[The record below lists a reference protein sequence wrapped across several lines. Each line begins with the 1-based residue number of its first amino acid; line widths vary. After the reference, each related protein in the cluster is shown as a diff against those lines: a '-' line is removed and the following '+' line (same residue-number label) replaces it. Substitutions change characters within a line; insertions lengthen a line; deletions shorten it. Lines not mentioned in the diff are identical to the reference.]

1 MNKKSCTFPVMGMS
15 CAVCAAHVGKAL
27 DALDGVEAASV
38 NLVSNTA
45 RVVFDADKVSPEAM
59 RQAVQN
65 AGYDLLPDA
74 SSEEVEDARDKEY
87 REQKRRMIWSVCLAI
102 PIMIVGMGFHHRE
115 WSRWVCWIASTPVVF
130 WLGRQFFV
138 SAWRQLKH
146 GSSNMDTLVAFST
159 AVAYLFSCFNLF
171 FPSVYGA
178 HAHVYFESAAGII
191 TFILVG
197 RTLEARAKVQTG
209 SAIKKLMGLQPRT
222 VTVLREG
229 QKTVCPILEVVV
241 GDQVYCRA
249 GDKVAVDGEVV
260 DGDSY
265 IDESM
270 LSGEP
275 ASVHKTRGDQVFTG
289 TVNKKGTF
297 VYRADRIGRD
307 TVLSQIIRTVQQ
319 AQGSKA
325 PVQTMVDKVAAIFVP
340 AIIGIAFVALV
351 VWLVFDPSP
360 QSVPHAI
367 LALATVLIIACPCA
381 LGLATP
387 TALMV
392 GIGKGAEN
400 GILVKD
406 AVSLEVARKID
417 TVVVDKTGTLTEG
430 IVTEEG
436 LVVGDRLR
444 STSRAAVQ
452 ELQQMGL
459 EVIMLTGDKENA
471 AHAIADE
478 AGIKRVVAGVLPNGK
493 NTVVKQLQQEGRMV
507 AMVGDGINDSAALA
521 QADLSIAMGSGSDI
535 AMDAAMITIL
545 RNDLLAVPSAIRLS
559 RATVTTI
566 RENLFWAFI
575 YNIVA
580 VPIAAGVLYPVN
592 GFLLNPMIGSAAMAF
607 SSVSVVLNS
616 LRLRRKN
623 TSSNNNSPET
633 GIEDNP
639 HPSINKN
646 SHAMTKK
653 EYNVEGMMCPNCV
666 KHVSDGLNALPG
678 VKAEVSLE
686 DKKAIVEFSGLPLPL
701 ETLQQAIGD
710 YGISEQ

>member
-1 MNKKSCTFPVMGMS
+1 MNKKLCTFPVMGMS
-15 CAVCAAHVGKAL
+15 CAACAAHVGKAL
-27 DALDGVEAASV
+27 DALDGVEEASV
-38 NLVSNTA
+38 NLAGNTA
-45 RVVFDADKVSPEAM
+45 RVVFDADKVSPEVM
-59 RQAVQN
+59 RLAVQN
-65 AGYDLLPDA
+65 AGYDLLPNA
-74 SSEEVEDARDKEY
+74 SSEEVEDVRDKEY
-87 REQKRRMIWSVCLAI
+87 GEQRRRMIWSVCLTI
-102 PIMIVGMGFHHRE
+102 PIMIVGMGFHHQE
-115 WSRWVCWIASTPVVF
+115 WSRWMCWIMSTPVVF
-130 WLGRQFFV
+130 WLGRQFFI

-171 FPSVYGA
+171 FPSVYGV

-197 RTLEARAKVQTG
+197 RTLEARAKVRTG
-209 SAIKKLMGLQPRT
+209 SAIKKLMGMQPRT

-229 QKTVCPILEVVV
+229 RQTMCPISEVAI

-249 GDKVAVDGEVV
+249 GDKVAVDGVV
-260 DGDSY
+260 VEGDSY

-275 ASVHKTRGDQVFTG
+275 TSVHKMPGAPVFTG
-289 TVNKKGTF
+289 TINKKGTF
-297 VYRADRIGRD
+297 VYRADKIGND

-325 PVQTMVDKVAAIFVP
+325 PVQTLVDKVAAIFVP
-340 AIIGIAFVALV
+340 VIIGIAFAALV
-351 VWLVFDPSP
+351 AWLVFDPSP
-360 QSVPHAI
+360 QAVPHAI
-367 LALATVLIIACPCA
+367 LAFATVLIIACPCA

-392 GIGKGAEN
+392 GVGKGAEN

-430 IVTEEG
+430 VVTEEG
-436 LVVGDRLR
+436 LVVGDRIKA
-444 STSRAAVQ
+444 TSRAAVQ

-459 EVIMLTGDKENA
+459 EVIMLTGDKESA
-471 AHAIADE
+471 ARAIAEE
-478 AGIKRVVAGVLPNGK
+478 AGIGRVVADVLPNGK
-493 NTVVKQLQQEGRMV
+493 NAVVRQLQQEGRRV

-521 QADLSIAMGSGSDI
+521 QADLSVAMGSGSDI
-535 AMDAAMITIL
+535 AIDAAMVTIL

-575 YNIVA
+575 YNLIA
-580 VPIAAGVLYPVN
+580 VPIAAGVLYPFN
-592 GFLLNPMIGSAAMAF
+592 GFLLNPVIGSAAMAF

-616 LRLRRKN
+616 LRLHRRNISPNKEN
-623 TSSNNNSPET
+623 TKVA
-633 GIEDNP
+633 IEP
-639 HPSINKN
+639 HPHTSINKN
-646 SHAMTKK
+646 SHTMAKK
-653 EYNVEGMMCPNCV
+653 EYNVEGMMCQHCV

-686 DKKAIVEFSGLPLPL
+686 DRKATIEFNDAPLSL

-710 YGISEQ
+710 YKISER